1 LLTIFLFIYILLNK
15 FIQDDV
21 SFREIQLITVFN
33 YYTFQNI
40 SSLLKVNISNW
51 ETIQYFR
58 DANIYYNKKNI
69 YYLVNIDRK

>member
-1 LLTIFLFIYILLNK
+1 NK

-58 DANIYYNKKNI
+58 DANIYYNKKNL

>member
-58 DANIYYNKKNI
+58 DANIYYNKKNL